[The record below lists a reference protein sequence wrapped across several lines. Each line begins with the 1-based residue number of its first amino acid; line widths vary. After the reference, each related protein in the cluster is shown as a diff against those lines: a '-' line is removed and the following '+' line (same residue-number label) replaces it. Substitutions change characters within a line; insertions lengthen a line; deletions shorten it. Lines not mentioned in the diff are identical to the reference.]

1 MSHPDDSPEQDA
13 SIDSRLPV
21 DVDDVERRG
30 GHARGTPEGETHVI
44 HHATQIPLLGYSSA
58 PNLTTLRYPSFNRN
72 DIRRNSNLPTDNRA
86 NGSPDSQ
93 LLLMDEKDSLSSRIP
108 RMTSLKQAAIA
119 SSAKGNRAGSSIP
132 IAIKRHSAEG
142 LGTTTQVRQ
151 REPSPN
157 GIRLVEKPRG
167 PRPRPHTE
175 QAAFT
180 IPESS
185 QRTEKAAE
193 LTPPSAS
200 RSSVSSWDFREDDE
214 YEKPATVFTGEYR
227 TRILGIPGHHSP
239 RPTLRIASSAEN
251 LIMGGTSSEMPSNT
265 DANKASPS
273 LRQRLSRLA
282 PGTPNESDSP
292 KTALA
297 SRGILGSTAS
307 TSDSQNDSP
316 ASWNFCRPKTSLEAI
331 AKRDISAKEM
341 SISRKPVSSRPSIH
355 SLFSPSPKA
364 LGSDEEPNVPKIPDQ
379 YSSKSVRR
387 LSAVVHA
394 TPATFASQN
403 KDSPSASA
411 SEVSPIPKTAIKVGP
426 MNLHPPRTSS
436 LQALSELANGPGS
449 EGSSAAVRGGE
460 RSSGTKGLK
469 RNVTFNNLTPP
480 SWDND
485 RFNVSPDKVRLS
497 ESKGNHL
504 LGSFRNIFRSR
515 SGASDKDRVKAAE
528 NSAPAASNGIQAPNG
543 DKATAKEHHIA
554 NDCYRSTKTK
564 SKHTRIS
571 SGVSWN
577 RSRNP
582 RAVTESSGTPITC
595 EPRLLAPP
603 HRLPDGNIP
612 SFARPT
618 RSART
623 KASPSLKSQTSLT
636 PDTNSRRTQVRTAST
651 GSPQRLTRGS
661 GRNTDSIL
669 MLSPQQEEPQ
679 SSDSHA
685 EKRTAA
691 INEPIDSIPKNLDI
705 FHGCLETLC
714 KKIGEAP
721 TSLEKDRHIRLA
733 LRLQQQLGDYQSIE
747 KTALE
752 AESLAKE
759 KRLEKRAAEESLN
772 TSLEEAQAQLN
783 ND

>member
-1 MSHPDDSPEQDA
+1 MSHPDDPPKQDA
-13 SIDSRLPV
+13 SVDSRVPT
-21 DVDDVERRG
+21 DVEDAEKSGDDACGTSG
-30 GHARGTPEGETHVI
+30 GGAHVI
-44 HHATQIPLLGYSSA
+44 QHATPIPLSGHSSA

-72 DIRRNSNLPTDNRA
+72 DIRRNSNLPTG
-86 NGSPDSQ
+86 NGTNSNPDSQ
-93 LLLMDEKDSLSSRIP
+93 SSLMDEKEFLSSRIP
-108 RMTSLKQAAIA
+108 RVAALKQAAIVSA
-119 SSAKGNRAGSSIP
+119 AKGNRAGSSIP

-142 LGTTTQVRQ
+142 LSANTQVRQ
-151 REPSPN
+151 SNPSSN

-185 QRTEKAAE
+185 QRTEKAPE
-193 LTPPSAS
+193 STTPSAS
-200 RSSVSSWDFREDDE
+200 RSSISSWDFREDE
-214 YEKPATVFTGEYR
+214 EPEKPATVFTGEYR
-227 TRILGIPGHHSP
+227 TRILAIPGHHSP

-251 LIMGGTSSEMPSNT
+251 LIMGEISPHSPSNT
-265 DANKASPS
+265 NNNKASPS
-273 LRQRLSRLA
+273 LRQRLSRPA
-282 PGTPNESDSP
+282 PGTPKESDSP
-292 KTALA
+292 KTAPV
-297 SRGILGSTAS
+297 SRRVLGSTAS
-307 TSDSQNDSP
+307 PGDSQNDSP
-316 ASWNFCRPKTSLEAI
+316 ASRNFCRPQTSLEAI

-355 SLFSPSPKA
+355 SLFSPSPKT
-364 LGSDEEPNVPKIPDQ
+364 LGSDEKPNVPKIPDQ

-387 LSAVVHA
+387 LSAVS
-394 TPATFASQN
+394 PATAATVVSQS
-403 KDSPSASA
+403 KDGPSASA
-411 SEVSPIPKTAIKVGP
+411 LEVSPIPKIAIKVGP

-436 LQALSELANGPGS
+436 LQALSELASGPGS
-449 EGSSAAVRGGE
+449 ESSPAAVPDGE

-469 RNVTFNNLTPP
+469 RNVTFNNLTP
-480 SWDND
+480 SAWDND
-485 RFNVSPDKVRLS
+485 RFNVSPDKFRLS

-515 SGASDKDRVKAAE
+515 SGASDKDRVKATE
-528 NSAPAASNGIQAPNG
+528 NNAPVPSNGIQAPNG
-543 DKATAKEHHIA
+543 DKATAKEHPIA
-554 NDCYRSTKTK
+554 NYSNRSTKSK

-582 RAVTESSGTPITC
+582 KAATESPGTLTPC

-618 RSART
+618 RSTRT
-623 KASPSLKSQTSLT
+623 KASPSLKGQTSLN
-636 PDTNSRRTQVRTAST
+636 PDTNTRRTQVRTAST
-651 GSPQRLTRGS
+651 GSPQRLTRGTR
-661 GRNTDSIL
+661 RNTGS
-669 MLSPQQEEPQ
+669 MLVLPPQQGEPQ

-685 EKRTAA
+685 EKRAA
-691 INEPIDSIPKNLDI
+691 AMDEPIDSIPKNLDV

-721 TSLEKDRHIRLA
+721 TSMERDRHIRLA

-752 AESLAKE
+752 AESLTKE
-759 KRLEKRAAEESLN
+759 KLLEKRAAEESLN
-772 TSLEEAQAQLN
+772 TSLEEAQAQLK
-783 ND
+783 DD